1 MDTLYSAIKEFVGFG
16 FKIKSAL
23 ESAKHNME
31 ECRKI
36 DALLLSLRAIS
47 KHLQRSPKI
56 MEDDLMRGTAEGLR
70 KALQRAS
77 EFVDKCKRKGVPSRA
92 FNAKDIAEK
101 LHGVCFHVLL
111 NMCAVLLAIGVFN
124 SSQQAE
130 LKENMAQLRTD
141 VTNTNSMLA
150 KILQIVAAAR
160 PDADLPQ
167 EVEKL
172 VEDDQISS
180 QIRNKGK
187 AKETVAAT
195 SQDKNKGESKKIDVT
210 RTEVKNQK
218 KNKKLRPSTVVP
230 HASLPDVKRQAGELK
245 SFIVGKLNMDSGFMV
260 HVENL
265 KAEVYRA
272 MLTAITCHPATCQI
286 ISRPIEDTTLET
298 SIDAHPTKP
307 CYSKISSYLHYN
319 MHHGIVTGHEEGS
332 FSIWDYQKKETVM
345 ELQLNDKGACQRPAI
360 FQYFKEKP
368 VQHSIFSVKF
378 TAEGKCLVVGDGHGH
393 IYVYDYTD
401 TKPHKV
407 KAHGK
412 SVNSLAAHP
421 TEPYL
426 LSLSAFGK
434 EKAHGISVDSLAA
447 HPTEPYLLS
456 SSVFGRNIKVW
467 DWSKNWKKFQNFYVK
482 PENTYYDG
490 VHSVKFNPRD
500 TNTFAC
506 VTSYDGV
513 KIWDLKTREVVH
525 TLSMSGRKTTWVAC
539 HPKLPI
545 LVTTLDDG
553 TVCLWHASTYRL
565 EKMVH
570 ITNSKCRDLVFVQD
584 INGRP
589 RISRKLLRDL
599 ESTD

>member
-1 MDTLYSAIKEFVGFG
+1 
-16 FKIKSAL
+16 
-23 ESAKHNME
+23 
-31 ECRKI
+31 
-36 DALLLSLRAIS
+36 
-47 KHLQRSPKI
+47 
-56 MEDDLMRGTAEGLR
+56 
-70 KALQRAS
+70 
-77 EFVDKCKRKGVPSRA
+77 
-92 FNAKDIAEK
+92 
-101 LHGVCFHVLL
+101 
-111 NMCAVLLAIGVFN
+111 
-124 SSQQAE
+124 
-130 LKENMAQLRTD
+130 
-141 VTNTNSMLA
+141 
-150 KILQIVAAAR
+150 
-160 PDADLPQ
+160 
-167 EVEKL
+167 
-172 VEDDQISS
+172 
-180 QIRNKGK
+180 
-187 AKETVAAT
+187 
-195 SQDKNKGESKKIDVT
+195 
-210 RTEVKNQK
+210 
-218 KNKKLRPSTVVP
+218 
-230 HASLPDVKRQAGELK
+230 
-245 SFIVGKLNMDSGFMV
+245 
-260 HVENL
+260 
-265 KAEVYRA
+265 
-272 MLTAITCHPATCQI
+272 
-286 ISRPIEDTTLET
+286 
-298 SIDAHPTKP
+298 
-307 CYSKISSYLHYN
+307 

-513 KIWDLKTREVVH
+513 KAGNIKTSSLETTLKGPFVMADYFFTRGHQHLMVTLRSNSHNSEIWDLKTREVVH

-589 RISRKLLRDL
+589 RLAIAFETMIAIMEVNLPIANTSNASGLI
-599 ESTD
+599 TGTN